1 MRSLTFPIIT
11 RGEKRYSLSSDRTE
25 NTLNMPSRK
34 RIPEETKATI
44 TALKATKDLT
54 LEEIERKSMEK
65 KIRRSY
71 AGMPS

>member
-1 MRSLTFPIIT
+1 MRSLTFPIIK

-34 RIPEETKATI
+34 RIPEETKAT
-44 TALKATKDLT
+44 KDLT